1 MHKRVIASASH
12 YLLYVTGLHMH
23 WPTCTARSSTSY
35 QLPAASNQQ
44 TSAWHTVHVD
54 YVFAAQPVLPIRHHM
69 ISLSGLSL
77 VILVISSIFAMAKMR
92 RRYERH
98 SNEFPGDFFSWRG
111 AVPPHQ
117 GYSIQGRARVLLLTE
132 YAADYPKWHQILS
145 SIGWLVSNMSSLS
158 LLISDAIINS
168 QVTTSN
174 R

>member
-117 GYSIQGRARVLLLTE
+117 GYSIQGRARVLLSPNMQLTTRNGIR
-132 YAADYPKWHQILS
+132 YSVPLDGSYRICPLSPSLYPTQ
-145 SIGWLVSNMSSLS
+145 SL
-158 LLISDAIINS
+158 IH
-168 QVTTSN
+168 